1 MIDIVDIKK
10 ADYLVFY
17 VERVNNK
24 NYIYCENTVTN
35 ERVVISEMIVQ
46 KNSNTGE

>member
-24 NYIYCENTVTN
+24 KYIYCENTKTN
-35 ERVVISEMIVQ
+35 ERVIVQ
-46 KNSNTGE
+46 ELEK

>member
-10 ADYLVFY
+10 SDYLIFY

-24 NYIYCENTVTN
+24 NYIYCENTLTN
-35 ERVVISEMIVQ
+35 ERVVVQ
-46 KNSNTGE
+46 ELGSDNK